1 MVYVRTKGGNHA
13 KLAPM
18 NNLPYGTLRAF
29 LTPFLMVLFRPKVKG
44 LRNVPA
50 SGPLILASNHLS
62 FSDSIFMPLVVP
74 RKVTFLAK
82 SEYFTSP
89 GPKGLLKKLTFI
101 ALGQVPVDR
110 SGGRRS
116 EAALITGLEVLAG
129 GNSLGI
135 YPEGTRSPDGRLYKG
150 RTGIARLAI
159 ESGAVDCVFV
169 SDGIS
174 SLIEKISLCSEPY
187 PDYAIREL
195 VPQFEDLN
203 ISQEGF
209 QNASVALDTLE
220 SKETQVLKAFCQLK
234 SIADIAKQTQISK
247 VKVEEVLTKIQT
259 LLMLDTR
266 SQLVLRMYRFGAL
279 AL

>member
-1 MVYVRTKGGNHA
+1 
-13 KLAPM
+13 M
-18 NNLPYGTLRAF
+18 NNLPYGVLRAF

-44 LRNVPA
+44 LRHVPG
-50 SGPLILASNHLS
+50 SGPVIIASNHLS

-116 EAALITGLEVLAG
+116 EAALITGLKVLG
-129 GNSLGI
+129 EGKCLGI

-159 ESGAVDCVFV
+159 ESGAPIIPVAMFNT
-169 SDGIS
+169 
-174 SLIEKISLCSEPY
+174 EKIQPTGTVVPKVMRVEMIFGEPMY
-187 PDYAIREL
+187 FEGDSTDLQHLRDVTDQIMQTIQALSGQEYVDTYATKAKKST
-195 VPQFEDLN
+195 EDD
-203 ISQEGF
+203 EG
-209 QNASVALDTLE
+209 
-220 SKETQVLKAFCQLK
+220 
-234 SIADIAKQTQISK
+234 
-247 VKVEEVLTKIQT
+247 
-259 LLMLDTR
+259 
-266 SQLVLRMYRFGAL
+266 
-279 AL
+279 

>member
-1 MVYVRTKGGNHA
+1 
-13 KLAPM
+13 M
-18 NNLPYGTLRAF
+18 NNLPYGILRAF

-50 SGPLILASNHLS
+50 TGPVVIASNHLS

-116 EAALITGLEVLAG
+116 EAALITGLKVLAEG
-129 GNSLGI
+129 KCLGI

-159 ESGAVDCVFV
+159 ESGAPIIPVAMFNT
-169 SDGIS
+169 
-174 SLIEKISLCSEPY
+174 EKIQPTGKVVPNVMRVEMIFGEPMY
-187 PDYAIREL
+187 FTGDSSDLQYLREVTDQIMSTIQAL
-195 VPQFEDLN
+195 
-203 ISQEGF
+203 SGQEY
-209 QNASVALDTLE
+209 
-220 SKETQVLKAFCQLK
+220 
-234 SIADIAKQTQISK
+234 
-247 VKVEEVLTKIQT
+247 VEEYATKAKKS
-259 LLMLDTR
+259 LNEEKD
-266 SQLVLRMYRFGAL
+266 S
-279 AL
+279 